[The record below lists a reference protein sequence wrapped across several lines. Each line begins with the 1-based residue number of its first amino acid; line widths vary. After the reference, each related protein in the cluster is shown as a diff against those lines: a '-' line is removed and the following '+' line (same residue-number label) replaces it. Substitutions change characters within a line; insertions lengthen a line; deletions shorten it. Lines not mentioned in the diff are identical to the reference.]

1 MLAGLL
7 ALTARMLLNLKD
19 LNMHRSLV
27 SMICGTGA

>member
-19 LNMHRSLV
+19 LNMHRSSVNGLG
-27 SMICGTGA
+27 CG